1 MEKTKQKKII
11 EQELGKYQRPMATMF
26 YVFFAIIFIYD
37 YLSSSMMF
45 IPFENMILKGI
56 LWLPYDLIE
65 PAFKLIL
72 NLRHLIIIP
81 AVYTIIC
88 EVRDR
93 KRQVILAALLL
104 VGWFYA
110 IYWRE
115 IEDYAVFSPLLVIVA
130 CANRDIKKIIKIAI
144 VSGTSVIAL
153 AFVLSQMGIIEDLVW
168 QRPGIGMPDRHA
180 FGMNYCTDLVSHV
193 MFLIFLYMFL
203 KRGRLKLTEYV
214 VIGVLSVINILFVD
228 GKIALICTVFALGG
242 CIFVTLYDKKQW
254 KIPDGLMHIW
264 DALMVSSYIIGAAI
278 LFGWVFIYKTDPD
291 IWYNRYYSLENR
303 LHTNYRLLTQIP
315 FSWFG
320 TNFVQMGFGGKAEMP
335 EYYFWVDC
343 SYPRV
348 YAMNGIVAFVVFMA
362 ILTWIVIRLKKR
374 KLYFGM
380 FLMAVIALD
389 CMIEHHMIEIAYNTF
404 LVCAFANLDT
414 IIEKKARTVSGV

>member
-130 CANRDIKKIIKIAI
+130 CANRDIKKIIKI
-144 VSGTSVIAL
+144 
-153 AFVLSQMGIIEDLVW
+153 
-168 QRPGIGMPDRHA
+168 
-180 FGMNYCTDLVSHV
+180 
-193 MFLIFLYMFL
+193 
-203 KRGRLKLTEYV
+203 
-214 VIGVLSVINILFVD
+214 
-228 GKIALICTVFALGG
+228 
-242 CIFVTLYDKKQW
+242 
-254 KIPDGLMHIW
+254 
-264 DALMVSSYIIGAAI
+264 
-278 LFGWVFIYKTDPD
+278 
-291 IWYNRYYSLENR
+291 
-303 LHTNYRLLTQIP
+303 
-315 FSWFG
+315 
-320 TNFVQMGFGGKAEMP
+320 
-335 EYYFWVDC
+335 
-343 SYPRV
+343 
-348 YAMNGIVAFVVFMA
+348 
-362 ILTWIVIRLKKR
+362 
-374 KLYFGM
+374 
-380 FLMAVIALD
+380 
-389 CMIEHHMIEIAYNTF
+389 
-404 LVCAFANLDT
+404 
-414 IIEKKARTVSGV
+414 